1 MSTRDKGRRN
11 ELRAR
16 DVLLAAGYDVQM
28 APMPSRWARQQD
40 LWGLWDLVGINAV
53 SIRFVQVKTN
63 KKPSREY
70 TEELAAFVCP
80 ANCTKELWIF
90 KDREPKPLIFVL

>member
-1 MSTRDKGRRN
+1 MNTRRKGRKN

-16 DVLLAAGYDVQM
+16 DILEEAGYAVCV
-28 APMPSRWARQQD
+28 APNPLKWSLEND
-40 LWGLWDLVGINAV
+40 LWGLWDLCAVNAV

-63 KKPSREY
+63 RKPSKEY

-80 ANCTKELWIF
+80 PNCTKELWLF
-90 KDREPKPLIFVL
+90 RDREPKPLIFVL